1 MPLLAMVGR
10 DGPDGLER
18 RPAVRPRHL
27 EHLKELDRDGK
38 IFFAG
43 PAFRDDGK
51 TPQGSVVIF
60 EADDLE
66 SARVH
71 CANDPYVLE
80 GVFGEWDCSPVAQ
93 VFPEK

>member
-1 MPLLAMVGR
+1 
-10 DGPDGLER
+10 
-18 RPAVRPRHL
+18 
-27 EHLKELDRDGK
+27 
-38 IFFAG
+38 
-43 PAFRDDGK
+43 
-51 TPQGSVVIF
+51 VVIF